1 LKTIPCSKQISTEHL
16 KNDKRLGMGSL
27 ALTMIYRCRGET
39 PQPTPPP
46 DRESLIPTSQIK
58 IKKQTALVR
67 RENLQI
73 E

>member
-1 LKTIPCSKQISTEHL
+1 M
-16 KNDKRLGMGSL
+16 NKRLGMGIRT
-27 ALTMIYRCRGET
+27 LTMIYRCCGEI

-58 IKKQTALVR
+58 IKKETALVR